1 MRVSTGQIYANGLD
15 LMQNVQTSLN
25 DVQKQ
30 VSTGIRLTSP
40 SDDPIAFSQSLKLT
54 EEISINEQFSNN
66 IRSARGRNELA
77 DSMLD
82 SGIKV
87 LQRMRELGVQ
97 ASNDTLNAQDR
108 AGIGEEIRILQNEL
122 AGIMNAR
129 DGSGEYIF
137 AGFQGRNEPFVE
149 RSGGG
154 FDYQGDEGQRIS
166 QISPSSYVELSD
178 SGKDLFVDIPAARN
192 TIVTRASPN
201 NNPAGEAVISV
212 GQVFDQFALDQV
224 YPDKFYIEFGDPE
237 QNQNR
242 RTYTVRRVEDGAP
255 VVGTS
260 PVGSLENITYV
271 PGETIEFHGVRVE
284 VGGDPQAGDVFFV
297 ESSGNQ
303 STMNTVERY
312 ALALENL
319 AINPVVIEGTASLVG
334 RASPP
339 RPTLTS
345 AGNYVAE
352 QTLRVIGD
360 DGSIQTLE
368 VASNESVG
376 NIAAAL
382 DAFTGISARYDDAQA
397 LLDFTTSSADEGDV
411 IEFDI
416 NGVNVRAT
424 AGATATQT
432 YNNIDAAL
440 GAVLPTGGLSYVNAG
455 AGQFRVSEN
464 TGEDISIDNFQVI
477 ELPGVELNIT
487 SGLSAGETI
496 NLNLTG
502 SAGEVV
508 NVSYTAVSGGIDEL
522 TAQIQAAITG
532 AGFAATMSA
541 TQTASGQPAVLR
553 YSGDTDGGAQIALSG
568 LTDNATNDIVLSVIP
583 LEGTNA
589 TDNVTNG
596 AMTTLRPNAQVNVIA
611 QEGRG
616 TMGVQGTLGDMVT
629 LTDSANDSTAVA
641 AQLSYTLDAGFEL
654 ESSALDRNGGLVFS
668 PTLENTVTL
677 QFREAMDSSLENLDN
692 ALDNLT
698 RARSRMGARLNML
711 EAAQDANEGMNV
723 ELQDFLSRIRD
734 LDYAKA
740 LTDVQMKTF
749 ILQSAQSTFVK
760 MTGLSLFNFL

>member
-1 MRVSTGQIYANGLD
+1 MRVSTSQIYSSGLD
-15 LMQNVQTSLN
+15 LMKDVQTSLN

-30 VSTGIRLTSP
+30 VSTGVKLTKP
-40 SDDPIAFSQSLKLT
+40 SDDPIAFSQSLKLV
-54 EEISINEQFSNN
+54 EEISINQQFSDN
-66 IRSARGRNELA
+66 IRSARGRNELS

-97 ASNDTLNAQDR
+97 ASNDTLNSTDR

-154 FDYQGDEGQRIS
+154 YDYTGDEGQRIA
-166 QISPSSYVELSD
+166 QISPSSYIELSD

-192 TIVTRASPN
+192 TILTRASPN
-201 NNPAGEAVISV
+201 NDPAGESVINV
-212 GQVFDQFALDQV
+212 GQIFDQAALDQV
-224 YPDKFYIEFGDPE
+224 YPEKFYIEFGDPE

-242 RTYTVRRVEDGAP
+242 RTYTVRRVGDGAP

-271 PGETIEFHGVRVE
+271 PGESIEFHGVRVE

-312 ALALENL
+312 ALALESL
-319 AINPVVIEGTASLVG
+319 SINPVVLEGTASLIG
-334 RASPP
+334 RAAPP

-352 QTLRVIGD
+352 QTLRVLGD
-360 DGSIQTLE
+360 DGSIQALQ

-376 NIAAAL
+376 TIAAAL
-382 DAFTGISARYDDAQA
+382 DAFTGISASFNEAQA
-397 LLDFTTSSADEGDV
+397 TLDFTTSSADEGDIIQFNV
-411 IEFDI
+411 
-416 NGVNVRAT
+416 NGIAVQAT

-432 YNNIDAAL
+432 YNNLDAAL
-440 GAVLPTGGLSYVNAG
+440 GAVLPTASVSYSNEG
-455 AGQFRVSEN
+455 SGQFIVTEN
-464 TGEDISIDNFQVI
+464 TGEDVTIDSFEVV
-477 ELPGVELNIT
+477 EFPGVELNVT
-487 SGLSAGETI
+487 SGLLPGETI
-496 NLNLTG
+496 GLTLTG
-502 SAGEVV
+502 SGGDVV
-508 NVSYTAVSGGIDEL
+508 NVSYVAAAGGIDEL
-522 TAQIQAAITG
+522 TTQIQTAITG
-532 AGFAATMSA
+532 AGLGAVMSVS
-541 TQTASGQPAVLR
+541 QTGAGQPAVLR
-553 YSGDTDGGAQIALSG
+553 YSGDTDGDAQIALSG
-568 LTDNATNDIVLSVIP
+568 LTDNATDDIVLSLVP
-583 LEGTNA
+583 LAGTDS
-589 TDNVTNG
+589 TDNITNG
-596 AMTTLRPNAQVNVIA
+596 AVTTLRSGSQVNVIA

-616 TMGVQGTLGDMVT
+616 TMGVQGSIGDMVT
-629 LTDSANDSTAVA
+629 LSDGGNDSTAVA
-641 AQLSYTLDAGFEL
+641 AELNYDLQTGFGL
-654 ESSALDRNGGLVFS
+654 ESSALDRNGGLVYS
-668 PTLENTVTL
+668 PTLEDTVTL
-677 QFREAMDSSLENLDN
+677 QFRDAMNSSLENLDN

-711 EAAQDANEGMNV
+711 ETAKDANEGMNV

-734 LDYAKA
+734 LDYAEA
-740 LTDVQMKTF
+740 LTEVQMKSF